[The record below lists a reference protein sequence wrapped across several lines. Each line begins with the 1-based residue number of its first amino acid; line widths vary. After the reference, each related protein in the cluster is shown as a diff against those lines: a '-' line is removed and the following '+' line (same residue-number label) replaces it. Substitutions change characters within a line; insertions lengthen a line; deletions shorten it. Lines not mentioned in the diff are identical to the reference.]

1 MKRSYETPETTV
13 LEMKT
18 DGILCLSYYSSI
30 WFFNS
35 TNDEWGRNGYDAG
48 GDPATW
54 N

>member
-18 DGILCLSYYSSI
+18 DGMLCTSPYQSI

-35 TNDEWGRNGYDAG
+35 ANDEWGRDGYTSG
-48 GDPATW
+48 GNTNWD
-54 N
+54 